1 MKILIL
7 HRVPYPRIEYHRG
20 IDHDLH
26 DVTYI
31 GKQSAIDTLPAD
43 LRCHSV
49 VRAGL
54 NSAFDETLAWLVESP
69 QTFDRIISMSEYEL
83 LDAARLREVLN
94 IEGASLQSVTL
105 ARNKLEMKAAVQA
118 RHLRVPRFM
127 SLERYLALQ
136 GHVPWTGATVL
147 KPHSGASSMDVS
159 IHQQPAR
166 AFDEIR
172 HKISGLALRVDE
184 FQVEEYISGPI
195 RHFDGLVLNGRVI
208 TLLSSEYVGTC
219 LDYMERGQPLGSW
232 HIETT
237 ASMHEWVSAALQA
250 VQIHNGAFHLEA
262 IMADDEPVFLEVGN
276 RVGGADVVAT
286 YELATG
292 IHLPSLELRIHVDG
306 ELDLSAFSREQNDL
320 GFGWFVFPGHTHPE
334 RIYQG
339 LDGAEELRA
348 SAHVV
353 QWNELSVGALLP
365 EHVTYSAF
373 EAPLAGIVKSAEP
386 QQTRAWMQSL
396 FSCVRLAHNLTSVA

>member
-1 MKILIL
+1 
-7 HRVPYPRIEYHRG
+7 
-20 IDHDLH
+20 
-26 DVTYI
+26 
-31 GKQSAIDTLPAD
+31 
-43 LRCHSV
+43 
-49 VRAGL
+49 
-54 NSAFDETLAWLVESP
+54 
-69 QTFDRIISMSEYEL
+69 
-83 LDAARLREVLN
+83 
-94 IEGASLQSVTL
+94 
-105 ARNKLEMKAAVQA
+105 
-118 RHLRVPRFM
+118 
-127 SLERYLALQ
+127 
-136 GHVPWTGATVL
+136 
-147 KPHSGASSMDVS
+147 MDVS

-172 HKISGLALRVDE
+172 HKISDLALCVDE

-262 IMADDEPVFLEVGN
+262 IM
-276 RVGGADVVAT
+276 
-286 YELATG
+286 
-292 IHLPSLELRIHVDG
+292 VDG
-306 ELDLSAFSREQNDL
+306 ELDLSAFTRQQSDL

-339 LDGAEELRA
+339 LEGADELRA

-373 EAPLAGIVKSAEP
+373 EAPLAGIVKSAAP

-396 FSCVRLAHNLTSVA
+396 FSRVRLAHNLTSVA

>member
-26 DVTYI
+26 EVTYL

-43 LRCHSV
+43 LRCTAV
-49 VRAGL
+49 TRAGL
-54 NSAFDETLAWLVESP
+54 GSAFEETLAWLAQCP

-83 LDAARLREVLN
+83 LDAARLREALN
-94 IEGASLQSVTL
+94 VEGASLQAVTL
-105 ARNKLEMKAAVQA
+105 ARNKLAMKAAVQA
-118 RHLRVPRFM
+118 SGLRVPRFM
-127 SLERYLALQ
+127 SLERYLAFQ
-136 GHVPWTGATVL
+136 GRVPWNGATVL

-159 IHQQPAR
+159 IHPAAG
-166 AFDEIR
+166 AFDAIR
-172 HKISGLALRVDE
+172 QTISDLSLPIAD
-184 FQVEEYISGPI
+184 FQVEEYISGSI
-195 RHFDGLVLNGRVI
+195 RHFDGLVLNGQIV
-208 TLLSSEYVGTC
+208 TLLASEYVGTC
-219 LDYMERGQPLGSW
+219 LDYMERGHPLGSW
-232 HIETT
+232 HLQVS
-237 ASMHEWVSAALQA
+237 AGMQAWVSTALQA

-262 IMADDEPVFLEVGN
+262 IMDADEPVFLEVGN

-306 ELDLSAFSREQNDL
+306 ELNTAHLPDRQPDL
-320 GFGWFVFPGHTHPE
+320 GYGWFVFPGHTHSQ
-334 RIYQG
+334 RLYQG

-348 SAHVV
+348 SPFIV
-353 QWNELSVGALLP
+353 QWNELPPGALLP

-373 EAPLAGIVKSAEP
+373 EAPLAGIVKTSEP
-386 QQTRAWMQSL
+386 QQTRDWMRTLFDRVSL
-396 FSCVRLAHNLTSVA
+396 ARNLTSVA